1 MDTSSVGSGWPGE
14 AHGSHLVYVG
24 TGFGGRL
31 HVADAPLLCAGLGL
45 LGADLPPVLQVR
57 LVPHQQEG
65 NVLVLLHTKDLLPEA
80 GTQRNRGHKIC
91 SSCRL
96 TPAGTTDGQIPGFYN
111 YT

>member
-1 MDTSSVGSGWPGE
+1 MRRLRERLARG
-14 AHGSHLVYVG
+14 AHGAHLVYVG
-24 TGFGGRL
+24 TRFGGRL

-80 GTQRNRGHKIC
+80 GAQRNRGQ
-91 SSCRL
+91 SQDMFL
-96 TPAGTTDGQIPGFYN
+96 LQTDPQQ
-111 YT
+111 